1 MKMVKLKGTV
11 PRDRLSSLVSLCF
24 GFFFI
29 VVVVVQ
35 LVLNMGWGRKGA
47 APSLT

>member
-29 VVVVVQ
+29 VVVQ
-35 LVLNMGWGRKGA
+35 LVLNIGWGRKGG

>member
-11 PRDRLSSLVSLCF
+11 PQDRLNSLVALCF
-24 GFFFI
+24 GFF
-29 VVVVVQ
+29 VVVVQ